1 MIKKWNKPGND
12 GCNGHLNNP
21 AAWPWST
28 KWVRTS
34 IFGAVAFVVAVGGGV
49 YTTFEKLTEKPQ
61 QSNSKLASIF
71 KKQAVLQPLPEMP
84 TEPLPGISVQP
95 DRLTPEDALT
105 IQKIDMIITGPRTH
119 KNRPIVERAASKDS

>member
-34 IFGAVAFVVAVGGGV
+34 IFCAVAFVVAVGGGV
-49 YTTFEKLTEKPQ
+49 YMTFEKLTEKPQ

-71 KKQAVLQPLPEMP
+71 KKQA
-84 TEPLPGISVQP
+84 EPLPGISVQP